1 LSEDGLKH
9 DAAAIGLDPGKFNQ
23 CMAGGAETARVN
35 RDHADG
41 VALGVN
47 GTPTFFVGRHALAN
61 VPDLDDLSQAIDEE
75 LTAEGVG
82 LPSEPAA
89 PAAPA
94 LTTAPAPKE
103 TKNPTEPTPS
113 PAVPAK
119 ASSEPAPSGFGLLG
133 SSSGGQLS
141 GFSSSIET
149 CSDAEATKKQP
160 AVIHTDRLRELLGG
174 NPKPLF
180 VDVRPAKEYAAGQIP
195 GAINIPL
202 SDLPKSWSTLPK
214 DRVIVFYEGGKS
226 AGDICA
232 SGRKAGSF
240 MLEHGYAFDHVKV
253 YQEGLAGWQ
262 KAGL

>member
-1 LSEDGLKH
+1 
-9 DAAAIGLDPGKFNQ
+9 
-23 CMAGGAETARVN
+23 MAGGAETARVN

-47 GTPTFFVGRHALAN
+47 GTPTFFVGRNPLPD
-61 VPDLDDLSQAIDEE
+61 VPDFDDMSRAIDLE
-75 LTAEGVG
+75 LASEGVES
-82 LPSEPAA
+82 PSAAA
-89 PAAPA
+89 PPVAPA
-94 LTTAPAPKE
+94 PRAASTSPETTNTKTEPTSPKTAPASA
-103 TKNPTEPTPS
+103 TT
-113 PAVPAK
+113 
-119 ASSEPAPSGFGLLG
+119 EPAPSGFGLLG
-133 SSSGGQLS
+133 SGGGGALQS
-141 GFSSSIET
+141 FSDLTT
-149 CSDAEATKKQP
+149 CNESELTKKQP
-160 AVIHTDRLRELLGG
+160 AVIHTDRLREILAG

-180 VDVRPAKEYAAGQIP
+180 VDVRPAKEFATGQIP

-214 DRVIVFYEGGKS
+214 DRIIVFYESGKS